1 MKTTLVSYYTSL
13 VAPKR
18 LATREVYIGS
28 VPLGGHHPIRVQSMT
43 TTDTLDTDQTVAQC
57 IRLAEAGC
65 DYIRI
70 TAPSQKEAENLAVI
84 KKKFRAA
91 GFDTPLIADIH
102 YTPSAAEIAARIVE
116 KVRINPGNYVDK
128 KKFELRSYTPQAYQA
143 ELEKIRQRFL
153 PLVKICKTYGTAL
166 RIGVNHGSLSDRI
179 MSYYGDT
186 PEGMVESAMEFV
198 HLCQEENFHNLVISM
213 KASNPI
219 VMVHAYRLLIARMKE
234 EGQVYPLHLGVT
246 EAGDGVDGRV
256 KSALGIG
263 TLLAEGIGD
272 TIRVSLTEPPENE
285 PPVARF
291 LISFYESRQASLSLP
306 EPPALGYDP
315 YHYQRRCQ
323 MDHDLI
329 GPSHPARVIVS
340 CPDKLPPFP
349 QNTMPD
355 YLYFGKKHTPWQ
367 GIYDAALWQ
376 EKPGQGYPFFASLKE
391 IRASSVR
398 SAKLNFVQIDA
409 AQAQAACNFARENPE
424 IPIVWVLAAEG
435 ALPLLAWRAILSTW
449 NTQGYHPPAIVRLE
463 SHAEELA
470 MEVACQVGLLLV
482 DGLIDGLWIEGHLSP
497 LAYAQAAFD
506 ILQGARARITRTE
519 FIACP
524 SCGRTLFDLEAVTA
538 KIRAR
543 TQHLKG
549 VKIAIMGCIVNGPG
563 EMADADYGYV
573 GAGKGTIHLYK
584 GKEIVRRGVKEDQ
597 AVDALIEL
605 IRADGKWIDPP
616 ESP

>member
-1 MKTTLVSYYTSL
+1 MKTLLSTYYTSL

-18 LATREVYIGS
+18 LATREVYIGN
-28 VPLGGHHPIRVQSMT
+28 VPLGGNHPIRVQSMT
-43 TTDTLDTDQTVAQC
+43 TTDTLNTEETVAQC

-70 TAPSQKEAENLAVI
+70 TAPSKKEAENLEVI
-84 KKKFRAA
+84 KKKFRSA
-91 GFDTPLIADIH
+91 GYDTPLIADIH

-128 KKFELRSYTPQAYQA
+128 KKFALRTYTPQAYQA

-186 PEGMVESAMEFV
+186 PEGMVESAMEFI
-198 HLCQEENFHNLVISM
+198 HFCQEEDFHNLVISM

-219 VMVHAYRLLIARMKE
+219 VMVHAYRLLVARMKA
-234 EGQVYPLHLGVT
+234 EGHVYPLHLGVT

-272 TIRVSLTEPPENE
+272 TIRVSLTEAPENE

-291 LISFYESRQASLSLP
+291 LISFYESRKAPLPLP
-306 EPPALGYDP
+306 EPPDLGYDP
-315 YHYQRRCQ
+315 YHYHRRCQ
-323 MDHDLI
+323 MNHEII
-329 GPSHPARVIVS
+329 GSAHPARVIVS
-340 CPDKLPPFP
+340 CQQPSFP
-349 QNTMPD
+349 QNIMPD
-355 YLYFGKKHTPWQ
+355 YLYFGKKRTPWQ
-367 GIYDAALWQ
+367 GIYDAAVWR
-376 EKPGQGYPFFASLKE
+376 EKPTQGYPFFASLEE
-391 IRASSVR
+391 IEGSSLR
-398 SAKLNFVQIDA
+398 SAKLNFVQIDSA
-409 AQAQAACNFARENPE
+409 HAQAAYTFAKENPE
-424 IPIVWVLAAEG
+424 IPIVWVLKAEG
-435 ALPLLAWRAILSTW
+435 ALPLLAWRFILSTW
-449 NTQGYHPPAIVRLE
+449 STQNYNPPAIVRLR
-463 SHAEELA
+463 SDAENLA
-470 MEVACQVGLLLV
+470 MEVACHVGLLLV
-482 DGLIDGLWIEGHLSP
+482 DGLIEGLWLEGNLTP
-497 LAYAQAAFD
+497 LQYAQAAFD
-506 ILQGARARITRTE
+506 VLQGARARITRTE

-524 SCGRTLFDLEAVTA
+524 SCGRTLFDLEKVTA

-543 TQHLKG
+543 THHLKG
-549 VKIAIMGCIVNGPG
+549 IKIAIMGCIVNGPG

-584 GKEIVRRGVKEDQ
+584 GKEIIRRNVKEEE

-605 IRADGKWIDPP
+605 IRSDGKWIDPP
-616 ESP
+616 VSP